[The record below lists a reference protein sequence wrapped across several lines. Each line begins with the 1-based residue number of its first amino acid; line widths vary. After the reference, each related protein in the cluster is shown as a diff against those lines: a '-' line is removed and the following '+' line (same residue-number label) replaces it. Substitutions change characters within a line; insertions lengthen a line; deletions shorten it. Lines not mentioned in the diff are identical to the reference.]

1 MLAMMPREARKAPGG
16 RVYHVLN
23 RSVGKMHLFRRDE
36 DFEAF
41 QRVMVET
48 HSRHPI
54 RVLAY
59 CVLSNHWH
67 FVVWPQTD
75 GEVTD
80 YFRWLAHTHAMR
92 WRVAHR
98 TVGYGHLYQGR
109 FKSFPVQS
117 DGHLLTV
124 LRYVE
129 RNALGAGLVE
139 RAEDWRWSSL
149 WARRQGDE
157 AIRSILTP
165 WPVECPRD
173 WLRRVNTSLSAGE
186 LRRLRTSIERGRPYG
201 ESSWVEETAVELG
214 LAHTIRSEGRP
225 PKRTEP
231 GPAGGN

>member
-1 MLAMMPREARKAPGG
+1 MPREARKAPGG

-23 RSVGKMHLFRRDE
+23 RSVGKAHLFGRDE
-36 DFEAF
+36 DFQAF
-41 QRVMVET
+41 QRVMVEA

-54 RVLAY
+54 RILAF

-67 FVVWPQTD
+67 FVVWPQAD

-98 TVGYGHLYQGR
+98 TVGHGHLYQGR

-139 RAEDWRWSSL
+139 RAEDWRWCSL
-149 WARRQGDE
+149 WARRQEDE
-157 AIRSILTP
+157 TIRSILAP
-165 WPVECPRD
+165 WPVERPRD
-173 WLRRVNTSLSAGE
+173 WLRRVNTPVSAGE

-201 ESSWVEETAVELG
+201 EPSWVEQTVTELG
-214 LAHTIRSEGRP
+214 LGHTIRPEGRP
-225 PKRTEP
+225 PRRIEP
-231 GPAGGN
+231 EPARGN

>member
-1 MLAMMPREARKAPGG
+1 MPREARKAPGG

-41 QRVMVET
+41 QWVMVEAHT
-48 HSRHPI
+48 RHPI
-54 RVLAY
+54 RILAY

-67 FVVWPQTD
+67 FVVWPQAD

-139 RAEDWRWSSL
+139 RAEQWRWCSL
-149 WARRQGDE
+149 WARRQGDA

-173 WLRRVNTSLSAGE
+173 WLRRVNTPLSAGE
-186 LRRLRTSIERGRPYG
+186 LRRLRMSIERGRPYG
-201 ESSWVEETAVELG
+201 ESSWVEETVAELG
-214 LAHTIRSEGRP
+214 LTHTIRPEGRP
-225 PKRTEP
+225 PRQTESDT
-231 GPAGGN
+231 AGGS